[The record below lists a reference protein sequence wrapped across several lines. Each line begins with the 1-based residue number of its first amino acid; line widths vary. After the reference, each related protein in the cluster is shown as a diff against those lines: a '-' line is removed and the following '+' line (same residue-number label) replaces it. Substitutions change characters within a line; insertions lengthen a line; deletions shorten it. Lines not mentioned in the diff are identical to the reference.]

1 MLMLTVP
8 PPPASSKLSKRAQ
21 GGAGCCALSRCLRPG
36 TMRKARWDFALFRA
50 SSVGARW
57 FTRAQPAPTIS
68 CNCVESLGAVEG
80 YQQIKKKS
88 EVLPPQAHP
97 LGIGCPPTPS
107 RQRLYGPK
115 ASGALHL
122 SGALL
127 RQDAKPKHQI
137 IHGSVAGTLFEGPHG
152 VPPSPPGRG
161 RGGAMPHAPHL
172 GRSRL

>member
-1 MLMLTVP
+1 MSAV
-8 PPPASSKLSKRAQ
+8 
-21 GGAGCCALSRCLRPG
+21 PG
-36 TMRKARWDFALFRA
+36 TMRKALWGFRVVPGQLRRCTLVYSGPAGANDFMQLRGI
-50 SSVGARW
+50 VGGCGGV
-57 FTRAQPAPTIS
+57 PAD
-68 CNCVESLGAVEG
+68 
-80 YQQIKKKS
+80 KKS

-152 VPPSPPGRG
+152 VPPLLPGA
-161 RGGAMPHAPHL
+161 GGEGQCPTRPIL
-172 GRSRL
+172 VDPGCRCLLC